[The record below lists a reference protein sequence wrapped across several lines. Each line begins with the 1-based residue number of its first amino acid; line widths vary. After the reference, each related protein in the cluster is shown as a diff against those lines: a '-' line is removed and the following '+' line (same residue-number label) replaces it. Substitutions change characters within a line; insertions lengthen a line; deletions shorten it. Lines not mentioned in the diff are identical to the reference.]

1 MIGDQQ
7 AKGLIGMA
15 CLSGQYS
22 YLQEEAEWNSSHLEK
37 DSEWNTPCRIKCLP
51 QKCLPQVQEQAQ
63 YSHLKEEELEW
74 DSPCS
79 NECRPPCWIESLPL
93 ELLRKVFLHLTKDD
107 LKVRY
112 IQLPKSRIIRTSG
125 DVGTLHHIIVS

>member
-22 YLQEEAEWNSSHLEK
+22 HLQEEAEWNSSSHLEQK

-51 QKCLPQVQEQAQ
+51 QAQEQAQAQAQ

-74 DSPCS
+74 DSPCINGYLPS
-79 NECRPPCWIESLPL
+79 CWIESLPL

-112 IQLPKSRIIRTSG
+112 SYL
-125 DVGTLHHIIVS
+125 D